1 MRPVDN
7 YDKDRRTRL
16 MADVVRLRREGVEF
30 ADIGVIIARDY
41 RDEAPDQ
48 PYTKQYMHEMWNR
61 ALLEVPATEVRAHRK
76 QQLELTEELLREGLA
91 ILRRDHVAVSQGHV
105 VRIGRPVVNEDGKA
119 EIREGEGEPVLDD
132 GPKVAAINALT
143 TVLTRIAKITGSDTA
158 VKQEVEHTG
167 TMNYRIN
174 GVDME
179 KMK

>member
-48 PYTKQYMHEMWNR
+48 PYTKQYMHEVWNR

-76 QQLELTEELLREGLA
+76 KQLELTEELLREGLA
-91 ILRRDHVAVSQGHV
+91 ILRRDHVAVSQGRV
-105 VRIGRPVVNEDGKA
+105 VRMGAVYEDDKGNKKLVDSV
-119 EIREGEGEPVLDD
+119 GEPVLDD
-132 GPKVAAINALT
+132 GPKIAAINSLT
-143 TVLTRIAKITGSDTA
+143 SVLARIAKITGSDTA

-167 TMNYRIN
+167 TMDYRIN